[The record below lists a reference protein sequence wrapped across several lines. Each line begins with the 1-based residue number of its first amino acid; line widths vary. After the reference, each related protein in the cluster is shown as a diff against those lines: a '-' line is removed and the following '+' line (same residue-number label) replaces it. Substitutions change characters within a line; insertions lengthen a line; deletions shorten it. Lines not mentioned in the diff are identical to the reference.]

1 MALPQ
6 LLDLA
11 TIRVGRR
18 MRRSNDA
25 IGELAASL
33 QQHGLLQ
40 PIVVRKLRSGA
51 FALVAGGRRLEAA
64 RVLGWTTVPA
74 TILGNDAA
82 SGRILELVEN
92 LQRQDLTPRD
102 EAEAFEELM
111 LERGWTNLELAQAIK
126 RSPAY
131 VSKRLRV
138 FGDPDLR
145 AAVLERGVAVSTA
158 EELLGLSWDLRATL
172 LQQAVAESW
181 DATAARWAVREVL
194 SASESRDGSAGRR
207 RRIASREAVDEQTPD
222 GESSRQPGLTRRIR
236 DFRDELRGVHAWD
249 LNDADRR
256 ELRGLYGELALLA
269 RAPMAKRGSRHTVHR
284 PR

>member
-1 MALPQ
+1 MKNGYRRVVCLDIVAFHMALPQ
-6 LLDLA
+6 LLDLD

-18 MRRSNDA
+18 MRRSNNA

-40 PIVVRKLRSGA
+40 PIVVRRLRSGA

-64 RVLGWTTVPA
+64 RALGWTTVPA
-74 TILGNDAA
+74 TVLGSDAA
-82 SGRILELVEN
+82 NGRILELVEN
-92 LQRQDLTPRD
+92 LQRQDLTPRE

-111 LERGWTNLELAQAIK
+111 LERGWSNLELAQAIK

-145 AAVLERGVAVSTA
+145 AAVLESRVAVSTA
-158 EELLGLSWDLRATL
+158 EELLGLSTELRVTL
-172 LQQAVAESW
+172 LQQAIVEGW
-181 DATAARWAVREVL
+181 DATAARWAVREAV
-194 SASESRDGSAGRR
+194 SASESLDGHSTRPA
-207 RRIASREAVDEQTPD
+207 
-222 GESSRQPGLTRRIR
+222 GLTRHIR
-236 DFRDELRGVHAWD
+236 DFRDELRGVHTAD
-249 LNDADRR
+249 LNAADRR
-256 ELRGLYGELALLA
+256 ELRGLYAELGWLALPRTL
-269 RAPMAKRGSRHTVHR
+269 HR